1 MPSNLR
7 PHLAAPLA
15 LLLVAAV
22 WGSTFPISKD
32 LLTRISVND
41 YLAVR
46 FALAAFVL
54 ALLSPRALRR
64 ISRRQAWLGVQLGL
78 IYGVAQWLQFAGL
91 TQAAAT
97 VSAFLVSMYVVVT
110 PLLAAVL
117 YRLPVSRQTRV
128 AVVVAASG
136 VMVMSLRGWSFG
148 TGEALTLLSSVLY
161 AVHILTTGRLVRTG
175 DAQVVTV
182 IQMATIAVLSAVPTI
197 PNGIEIPQ
205 GTDWIPM
212 LYLALAA
219 GALAMFVQAWAQPR
233 MGVAQASVVMVTE
246 PVWAALFAV
255 VFWQE
260 VLDVRTMIGAA
271 LVLTAAAL
279 VLLDPRRARRIPTA
293 VGVEQTP
300 DPLPLPLNTKE

>member
-7 PHLAAPLA
+7 SPVAAPLA

-32 LLTRISVND
+32 LLTRIPVSD

-46 FALAAFVL
+46 FALAALVL
-54 ALLSPRALRR
+54 ALVNPRAVRR
-64 ISRRQAWLGVQLGL
+64 ITRRQALLGIQLGL

-91 TQAAAT
+91 TTAAAT

-110 PLLAAVL
+110 PLLAALVF
-117 YRLPVSRQTRV
+117 RLPVSRQTQV
-128 AVVVAASG
+128 AVVVAATG

-148 TGEALTLLSSVLY
+148 TGETLTLLSSVLY

-175 DAQVVTV
+175 EAHVVTV
-182 IQMATIAVLSAVPTI
+182 MQMATISVLTALPTVPG
-197 PNGIEIPQ
+197 GIEIPH
-205 GTDWIPM
+205 GADWIPM

-246 PVWAALFAV
+246 PVWAAVFAV
-255 VFWQE
+255 AFWHE
-260 VLDVRTMIGAA
+260 VLDARTLIGAA
-271 LVLTAAAL
+271 LVLAAAAL
-279 VLLDPRRARRIPTA
+279 VLLDPRRPR
-293 VGVEQTP
+293 
-300 DPLPLPLNTKE
+300 

>member
-7 PHLAAPLA
+7 APVAAPLA

-46 FALAAFVL
+46 FALAALVL
-54 ALLSPRALRR
+54 ALVNPRAVRR
-64 ISRRQAWLGVQLGL
+64 ISRRQALLGIQLGL

-91 TQAAAT
+91 TTAAAT

-110 PLLAAVL
+110 PLLAALVF
-117 YRLPVSRQTRV
+117 RLPVSRQTRI

-175 DAQVVTV
+175 EAHVVTV
-182 IQMATIAVLSAVPTI
+182 MQMATIAVLTAVPTV
-197 PNGIEIPQ
+197 PNGIETPS
-205 GTDWIPM
+205 GADWIPL

-246 PVWAALFAV
+246 PVWAAIFAV
-255 VFWQE
+255 AFWHE
-260 VLDVRTMIGAA
+260 VLDARTLIGAA

-279 VLLDPRRARRIPTA
+279 VLLDPRRPRRLPTA
-293 VGVEQTP
+293 VGAEQTP
-300 DPLPLPLNTKE
+300 EPHPLPLNTKE